1 MERLRSI
8 AIVLVTCALGCGDAG
23 GDGGATETE
32 GADTTGGPTTMG
44 EVAATTPETTTV
56 DATSIDPEP
65 TTSTTSATTESSESG
80 ADSSSSGE
88 PPDPGPMVDVSDPQ
102 LYEFELTPDEADPA
116 ATQKLAT
123 EQAQL
128 DTRAVPLGRLV
139 VYLHGAGAPS
149 LCGGRDHGRLL
160 AAMGFHVVQP
170 CYVSDYG
177 VGNCM
182 DDIGG
187 CRMEAFE
194 GVDHHPFITIDPPD
208 SIETRVVRML
218 EYLQAMHPGGDW
230 QYFIEDGAPRWDRIV
245 ISGISHG
252 ASTSAIIGKHRE
264 VDRVV
269 SLSGPL
275 DSDQAWL
282 LEDSVTPLE
291 SFWAFTHTG
300 DEQHAGHLA
309 SFEDLGL
316 VGEPAVVDGAAAPYG
331 GSHRL
336 VTSAPTQ
343 DGHGSTQAGGSS
355 PMEADAWVFEP
366 VWRLMYGAE

>member
-1 MERLRSI
+1 MGRPAPLSI
-8 AIVLVTCALGCGDAG
+8 ALVTCVLGCGDPG
-23 GDGGATETE
+23 GDGGGTDAE
-32 GADTTGGPTTMG
+32 GTGGTTGSPTSMG
-44 EVAATTPETTTV
+44 EVAATNPETTTV
-56 DATSIDPEP
+56 DATSVDPEP
-65 TTSTTSATTESSESG
+65 TTTTSATTESSESG
-80 ADSSSSGE
+80 VDSSSSGE

-116 ATQKLAT
+116 AMQKLAT

-149 LCGGRDHGRLL
+149 LCGGQEHGRVL

-177 VGNCM
+177 VANCG

-218 EYLQAMHPGGDW
+218 EWLQAMHPGGDW

-252 ASTSAIIGKHRE
+252 ASSSAIIGKHRE

-275 DSDQAWL
+275 DTAQAWL
-282 LEDSVTPLE
+282 TEPTVTPIDR
-291 SFWAFTHTG
+291 FWAFTHTG
-300 DEQHAGHLA
+300 DEQHPGHLD
-309 SFEDLGL
+309 SFADLGL
-316 VGEPAVVDGAAAPYG
+316 VGDPAVVDGMAQPYG

-336 VTSAPTQ
+336 VTSAPTG

-355 PMEADAWVFEP
+355 PTEGDAWVFDP
-366 VWRLMYGAE
+366 VWRLMYGAD